1 MGLKVLEG
9 NHFLDNP
16 YHAAV
21 VHWKNAFADGAGCLR
36 RVFEGWAASQVVL
49 VSHDLLHVR

>member
-36 RVFEGWAASQVVL
+36 RVFEGWAASQGVL